1 MNILKISLI
10 LLFAVACSAVQ
21 ESAKVR
27 LDIKAEVDLF
37 LSTQD
42 LEVEN
47 QVLKR
52 LQLGQI
58 QHEAVKSILLTRAK
72 KSPGPTGLQENLQVT
87 HNGKN
92 YPYALF
98 LPESPN
104 GEKIPLVVVL
114 HGMGGSGAN
123 TIPAWVERLDK
134 KVAVL
139 CPTYP
144 MGAWWARPAEE
155 MVLSL
160 IDHIRE
166 KYNIDSDRVFLA
178 GLSNGAIG
186 AYMIGMFYPDR
197 FAGLIPIAGSI
208 TPRYMHFLVN
218 LSNTPIYM
226 IQGAHDPIFPIQ
238 LSRRIH
244 KILSD
249 MKYPV
254 RYREHAEK
262 GKAHGG
268 HFLPE
273 SEIPAMV
280 EWIGK
285 QRRRPNPDVVRMT
298 REGNHLGAIHWAQL
312 TQGRNL
318 ALLELPGPE
327 SPNPVKRDGKV
338 ATLFATRKG
347 PNQFEVMGQHIIEYE
362 LYFNSETIDFDKP
375 VTITTQKLQVHGSTL
390 IPGEKKTI
398 YKKKVEKDLAVLLY
412 GYKNFR
418 DTNRLYDAKVSI
430 LLESTLAHSSP
441 KRQRAIAM
449 LSRLNEPLQALSS
462 GSGWR
467 ALADAGQKFLVKVQ
481 SFLLSA

>member
-1 MNILKISLI
+1 MNIPKFFLVF
-10 LLFAVACSAVQ
+10 LFAVSCSTLQESGTVQ
-21 ESAKVR
+21 EDVKS
-27 LDIKAEVDLF
+27 EVGLF

-42 LEVEN
+42 PEVET
-47 QVLKR
+47 QVLER
-52 LQLGQI
+52 LKSAQVSN
-58 QHEAVKSILLTRAK
+58 EMVKSLLRAQAK
-72 KSPGPTGLQENLQVT
+72 KGTGPVGLQKNLQVR
-87 HNGKN
+87 HNGKD

-98 LPESPN
+98 LPESLKQD
-104 GEKIPLVVVL
+104 EKIPLVVVL
-114 HGMGGSGAN
+114 HGLGGSGAN
-123 TIPAWVERLDK
+123 TIPAWVERLQK
-134 KVAVL
+134 EFAVL

-155 MVLSL
+155 MVLGL
-160 IDHIRE
+160 IDQVRE
-166 KYNIDSDRVFLA
+166 QYNIDSDRIFLT

-218 LSNTPIYM
+218 LRNTPIYM

-254 RYREHAEK
+254 TYREHGER

-273 SEIPAMV
+273 SEVPAMV
-280 EWIGK
+280 EWIRK
-285 QRRRPNPDVVRMT
+285 QKRRLNPDVVRMT
-298 REGNHLGAIHWAQL
+298 REGNHLGAIHWARL
-312 TQGRNL
+312 VQGRNL

-327 SPNPVKRDGKV
+327 SPNPVKRDGKI
-338 ATLFATRKG
+338 ATLFAIRKG
-347 PNQFEVMGQHIIEYE
+347 RNIFEVMGQHIIEYD
-362 LYFNSETIDFDKP
+362 LYFNTETVDFYKP
-375 VTITTQKLQVHGSTL
+375 VTVTTQKIQVQGNKL
-390 IPGEKKTI
+390 VRGEKKTS

-418 DTNRLYDAKVSI
+418 DPNRIYDARVSI
-430 LLESTLAHSSP
+430 LLESTLAQS
-441 KRQRAIAM
+441 M
-449 LSRLNEPLQALSS
+449 L
-462 GSGWR
+462 
-467 ALADAGQKFLVKVQ
+467 
-481 SFLLSA
+481 

>member
-1 MNILKISLI
+1 MKIILIA
-10 LLFAVACSAVQ
+10 LFAMSCTAVQ
-21 ESAKVR
+21 ESGKVR
-27 LDIKAEVDLF
+27 KALDIKSEVDLF

-42 LEVEN
+42 PDVET
-47 QVLKR
+47 QVLER
-52 LQLGQI
+52 LRSGKAK
-58 QHEAVKSILLTRAK
+58 HETIKSILRARVK
-72 KSPGPTGLQENLQVT
+72 KKNLAPSGVQSNLKIT
-87 HNGKN
+87 HNGKD

-98 LPESPN
+98 LPEPSEPN
-104 GEKIPLVVVL
+104 EKIPLVVVL
-114 HGMGGSGAN
+114 HGLGGSGAN
-123 TIPAWVERLDK
+123 TIPKWVERLDN

-155 MVLSL
+155 MVLNL
-160 IDHIRE
+160 IDETRE
-166 KYNIDSDRVFLA
+166 KYNIDSERIFLA

-218 LSNTPIYM
+218 LRNTPIYM

-254 RYREHAEK
+254 RYREHGEK
-262 GKAHGG
+262 GSAHGG

-273 SEIPAMV
+273 SEVPAMV
-280 EWIGK
+280 EWISK
-285 QRRRPNPDVVRMT
+285 QKRRLNPDVVRMT
-298 REGNHLGAIHWAQL
+298 REGNHLGAIHWARL
-312 TQGRNL
+312 IEGRNL

-327 SPNPVKRDGKV
+327 SPNPVKRDGKI

-347 PNQFEVMGQHIIEYE
+347 SNLFEVMGQHIIKYD
-362 LYFNSETIDFDKP
+362 LYFNSETVDFDKP
-375 VTITTQKLQVHGSTL
+375 VTITTQKIQVQGGTMV
-390 IPGEKKTI
+390 PGEKKTS

-418 DTNRLYDAKVSI
+418 DPNRLYDAKVSI
-430 LLESTLAHSSP
+430 LLESTL
-441 KRQRAIAM
+441 
-449 LSRLNEPLQALSS
+449 
-462 GSGWR
+462 
-467 ALADAGQKFLVKVQ
+467 V
-481 SFLLSA
+481 

>member
-1 MNILKISLI
+1 MKIILIA
-10 LLFAVACSAVQ
+10 LFAVSCSAVQ
-21 ESAKVR
+21 ESGKVR
-27 LDIKAEVDLF
+27 EALDIKSEVDLF

-42 LEVEN
+42 PEVEN

-52 LQLGQI
+52 LRSGQV
-58 QHEAVKSILLTRAK
+58 QHETVKSILRARAK
-72 KSPGPTGLQENLQVT
+72 KNLAPTGLQSNLKIT

-98 LPESPN
+98 LPESSGPD
-104 GEKIPLVVVL
+104 EKIPLVVVL
-114 HGMGGSGAN
+114 HGLGSNGAN
-123 TIPAWVERLDK
+123 TLPAWVERLGK

-155 MVLSL
+155 MVLNL
-160 IDHIRE
+160 IDETRE

-218 LSNTPIYM
+218 LRNTPIYM

-254 RYREHAEK
+254 HYREHGEK
-262 GKAHGG
+262 GLAHGG

-273 SEIPAMV
+273 SEVPAMV

-285 QRRRPNPDVVRMT
+285 QKRRLNPDVVRMT
-298 REGNHLGAIHWAQL
+298 REGNHMGAIHWARL
-312 TQGRNL
+312 IEGHNL

-327 SPNPVKRDGKV
+327 SPNPVKRDGKI

-347 PNQFEVMGQHIIEYE
+347 SNQFEVMGQHIVKYD

-375 VTITTQKLQVHGSTL
+375 VTITTQKIQVQGGTMV
-390 IPGEKKTI
+390 PGEKKTS

-418 DTNRLYDAKVSI
+418 DPNRLYDARVSI
-430 LLESTLAHSSP
+430 LLESTL
-441 KRQRAIAM
+441 
-449 LSRLNEPLQALSS
+449 
-462 GSGWR
+462 
-467 ALADAGQKFLVKVQ
+467 V
-481 SFLLSA
+481 